1 MAKKLVLYTD
11 INNNFTLDK
20 YDLVIVN
27 IEAINN
33 QIHNIL
39 TTIIGSRWKEP
50 TFGSMLPE
58 LLFDPLDDI
67 TAWLI
72 ETATWDALITWL
84 GDRIELDL
92 SQCRVLV
99 NSVNQGYDATVVYK
113 LRQGGQY
120 GYLNLQLS
128 RLRQD

>member
-33 QIHNIL
+33 QIHNVL
-39 TTIIGSRWKEP
+39 TTIIGSRVKEP

-92 SQCRVLV
+92 SQCSVVV
-99 NSVNQGYDATVVYK
+99 NSVNQGYDATVVYR